1 MMKIRVLAPVLYS
14 DALVKKALQEYRA
27 AASPGTEV
35 SVAALANGTHTI
47 EADLDIALAQP
58 DTMRLAVEAE
68 ADGIDAC
75 AVACFSDPG
84 VAGADADACANLSIA
99 HLNGIG
105 VTANETKAAELGKRA
120 CEDKSSLGCAVYANA
135 LVSGRGAAKDVEA
148 GAKLFSIACEGG
160 NTSACVATGKCLY
173 YGLGLPRDADRA
185 STLLVAACDKGSGE
199 ACRLLA
205 DWSLAGHT
213 PPVPSGALN
222 PVMF

>member
-1 MMKIRVLAPVLYS
+1 MGSLLLLGGRPS
-14 DALVKKALQEYRA
+14 EHPRA
-27 AASPGTEV
+27 I
-35 SVAALANGTHTI
+35 AALEKAC
-47 EADLDIALAQP
+47 
-58 DTMRLAVEAE
+58 
-68 ADGIDAC
+68 DA
-75 AVACFSDPG
+75 